1 MKLTAA
7 EAAVAALERYMLQ
20 VARNIADREKIK
32 TDHDQATLDSL
43 VGAFPDPDKL
53 SAFADAMPATPDLK
67 ALMAAFPNPVVL
79 GTMVNDTL
87 GGDIKLFAVLAEKGC
102 KRDPALLKTLAD
114 KLQSDPGILAN
125 FKSMLSEGGLAK
137 NPDALAAMLQ
147 GGCDGN
153 ADRFATVCG
162 KFANPGER
170 AALDAV
176 LSAGGMGTAPEAFGA
191 LAGRGDGDV
200 LKQLTVDFAA
210 PADQAKLSG
219 LMTKGGMD
227 GRAAGRPDMLAD
239 VIEHGLG
246 NNPAR
251 LVELYDG
258 FAPSPPAAE
267 DLGSLEAM
275 LTAFDGTDKRAGQRL
290 NSAITGFLNRYN
302 TGPPP
307 PVPLMTEAQA
317 AARLRT
323 PFMTNLNALCGT
335 AGAPD
340 VVANAASSGA
350 GVASARPLPPQ
361 QVGTG
366 AVEASLDGP
375 AAARLLDGALAE
387 PDRTQAAI
395 LSDASTILKGAADDL
410 GASVAGDA
418 DAERTTQT
426 TDATAALKDL
436 TDALVAKLEGATL
449 AEIEAVRVATRQLLP
464 LADTEPN
471 VAARDAAI
479 VQIKASGDAIDLALK
494 RLAAATA
501 TAAGPAG
508 VATQALGLTL
518 ARAAGA
524 PAAEQAALKG
534 LMETAQLAA
543 GASAA
548 SAGDPAALAAAAK
561 KGVDDVTPGGDRA
574 AAYKVLDDAAE
585 RCTAAANAATATLM
599 AAPRPVEIAL
609 IDHAARCADE
619 AARAGQAA
627 VDQTK
632 GQAALKA
639 AKAAADAVALA
650 VRTTAAAADTAA
662 AFRSATAK
670 PMMAAATQANAARD
684 AIERMP
690 ANTVGRDDMQL
701 AADVAAASARFAAL
715 TEADRA
721 ALVATGDPALEQA
734 AKDAAYRKA
743 AETKGSPPDAG
754 EVTAQIT
761 TANLAAVTAATA
773 ADTARVALT
782 ASALP
787 AVLPALYE
795 NLIEACAVAAEAALG
810 AAREAEN
817 KVNRDTAL
825 TAAGAA
831 ATAAAEGARKL
842 AEYQITQAKTILS
855 AQQGTAN
862 GVTTAARTNGE
873 ADLVAGNPVSPA
885 HKSALITSTGNAT
898 RAMADSGAALLSEL
912 MAPPVPP
919 AAASA
924 IHTAF
929 SDAAEKT
936 ALAAAPGAS
945 CIAQIEACEAYR
957 AAQDALS
964 AKAITDF
971 GVAVGVAALT
981 PPGGANAGAIQPAAR
996 AIEAG
1001 QAAAKA
1007 ATSSCTAFKEA
1018 ARKVKI
1024 EIARH
1029 VARLQQI
1036 DVAKRTVTET
1046 ADLNALQNRPVGV
1059 DQKIADADARQLACT
1074 ASLTALDARC
1084 RDLMMWINQHHQGAA
1099 NSEEVVTAAG
1109 MTNILKG
1116 EKHKHAGAMGKDD
1129 LIRNAASLVAAP
1141 YTGAAAAQTPHA
1153 AVLAPN
1159 PNPYPAETTSADLAH
1174 IAERH
1179 VYETMERNGRS
1190 FPPQEEYIVGALSKA
1205 DWIGAQHPRV
1215 RPQAVKDLAKA
1226 TDAAKTTS
1234 MLPET
1239 ITGANM
1245 AAFVTSAIQKAKEAA
1260 NPNTLLAAMTAG
1272 LPPVPGGP
1280 AVLPNAYQ
1288 TAVNGVWD
1296 EYDVNVDVP
1305 SPPPP
1310 TISIHL
1316 GFELNTRKW
1325 TPPPGP
1331 PPAPPQAVPT
1341 EAVLGQMYPN
1351 PGPDV
1356 DSIIPSDM
1364 LTIGRAIGI

>member
-1 MKLTAA
+1 MKLTIA
-7 EAAVAALERYMLQ
+7 EAAVAALERYELQ
-20 VARNIADREKIK
+20 LVRNIAGRANIE
-32 TDHDQATLDSL
+32 TDHDNATLDTL
-43 VGAFPDPDKL
+43 KGAFPDADKL
-53 SAFADAMPATPDLK
+53 SAFADAMPAAPDLK
-67 ALMAAFPNPVVL
+67 TLMAAFPDPAVL
-79 GTMVNDTL
+79 GTMVTDTL

-125 FKSMLSEGGLAK
+125 FKAMLSEGGLAK
-137 NPDALAAMLQ
+137 NPDALAAILQ
-147 GGCDGN
+147 GGCDGD
-153 ADRFATVCG
+153 ADKFATVCG
-162 KFANPGER
+162 KFATPGDR
-170 AALDAV
+170 AALESV
-176 LSAGGMGTAPEAFGA
+176 LSEGGMGTAPEAFGA
-191 LAGRGDGDV
+191 LAGRGNGDV
-200 LKQLTVDFAA
+200 LKQLTVSFAG
-210 PADQAKLSG
+210 PANQAKLSG

-251 LVELYDG
+251 LIELYDG
-258 FAPSPPAAE
+258 FAPPPPAAE
-267 DLGSLEAM
+267 KLDSLEEM
-275 LTAFDGTDKRAGQRL
+275 LAAFDGTDQRAGQRL
-290 NSAITGFLNRYN
+290 NSALTGFKNRYDA
-302 TGPPP
+302 GPPVP
-307 PVPLMTEAQA
+307 NPLMTEAQA

-323 PFMTNLNALCGT
+323 PFMTNLDALCGT
-335 AGAPD
+335 AGMPD
-340 VVANAASSGA
+340 VVVNAASSGA

-361 QVGTG
+361 QVGMG

-410 GASVAGDA
+410 GASVAGA
-418 DAERTTQT
+418 ANAERTTET
-426 TDATAALKDL
+426 TDATAALKNL
-436 TDALVAKLEGATL
+436 TDVLVAKLEGATL
-449 AEIEAVRVATRQLLP
+449 EEIEAVRVATRQLLP

-471 VAARDAAI
+471 ATARDAAI
-479 VQIKASGDAIDLALK
+479 AQIKTSGDAIDLALK

-501 TAAGPAG
+501 AAAGPAG

-518 ARAAGA
+518 VRAAGA
-524 PAAEQAALKG
+524 PAAEQATLKS

-543 GASAA
+543 SASCA
-548 SAGDPAALAAAAK
+548 SAGDPVVLAVAAK
-561 KGVDDVTPGGDRA
+561 KRVDDSTPGPDRA
-574 AAYKVLDDAAE
+574 AAYKVLDDEAE

-599 AAPRPVEIAL
+599 AAPRPVEVAL
-609 IDHAARCADE
+609 IDHTARCADE

-627 VDQTK
+627 VDQAI
-632 GQAALKA
+632 GQAALQA

-650 VRTTAAAADTAA
+650 VRTTAGAADTAA

-684 AIERMP
+684 AIERLP
-690 ANTVGRDDMQL
+690 ANTAGRDDMQL

-721 ALVATGDPALEQA
+721 ALVAAGDPALEQA
-734 AKDAAYRKA
+734 AKEAAHRKA

-773 ADTARVALT
+773 ADTARIALEQ
-782 ASALP
+782 SALP
-787 AVLPALYE
+787 AVLPAQYE
-795 NLIEACAVAAEAALG
+795 NLIEASAVAAEAALV

-825 TAAGAA
+825 TAASTAA
-831 ATAAAEGARKL
+831 AAAAEGARKL
-842 AEYQITQAKTILS
+842 AKYQIDEAKIILS
-855 AQQGTAN
+855 DQQGAAN
-862 GVTTAARTNGE
+862 SVTTAARTNGE
-873 ADLVAGNPVSPA
+873 ADLVAGNPVAPA
-885 HKSALITSTGNAT
+885 HKSALITSTANAT

-919 AAASA
+919 AAATA

-936 ALAAAPGAS
+936 AVAAAPGAS
-945 CIAQIEACEAYR
+945 CIAQIEAFEAYR
-957 AAQDALS
+957 DAQEALS
-964 AKAITDF
+964 DQAVIDFAAAVTDP
-971 GVAVGVAALT
+971 ALT
-981 PPGGANAGAIQPAAR
+981 PPVGANAGAIQPAAR

-1007 ATSSCTAFKEA
+1007 ATSSCSAFKEA

-1024 EIARH
+1024 EITRH
-1029 VARLQQI
+1029 VARLEKI
-1036 DVAKRTVTET
+1036 DVATRTPTEI
-1046 ADLNALQNRPVGV
+1046 ADLNALQNRPVDV
-1059 DQKIADADARQLACT
+1059 DQQIADADARQLACT
-1074 ASLTALDARC
+1074 VSLNALDVSC
-1084 RDLMMWINQHHQGAA
+1084 RDLMMWINRHHHGVA
-1099 NSEEVVTAAG
+1099 NSEEIVTAAG

-1129 LIRNAASLVAAP
+1129 LIRNAASLVGAPFAGPPAMQIAHPAVGPPAAS
-1141 YTGAAAAQTPHA
+1141 
-1153 AVLAPN
+1153 
-1159 PNPYPAETTSADLAH
+1159 PYPPENTGTDLAH

-1179 VYETMERNGRS
+1179 VYDTMERNGRS

-1205 DWIGAQHPRV
+1205 DWIGFQPPRV

-1226 TDAAKTTS
+1226 TDGAKTTS

-1239 ITGANM
+1239 ITGANI

-1260 NPNTLLAAMTAG
+1260 SPNTLLAAMTAG
-1272 LPPVPGGP
+1272 LPAVPVGP
-1280 AVLPNAYQ
+1280 AVVPNAYQ
-1288 TAVNGVWD
+1288 TAVNNVWD
-1296 EYDVNVDVP
+1296 EHDVTVDVP

-1316 GFELNTRKW
+1316 GFELDTRKW

-1331 PPAPPQAVPT
+1331 PPAPAQAVPT
-1341 EAVLGQMYPN
+1341 EAVLGQLYPN
-1351 PGPDV
+1351 PGLDV

-1364 LTIGRAIGI
+1364 LTIGRAVGI